1 MKQLLLQGFSP
12 FPQAPIDAPDE
23 LVTACK
29 TEAQAVRWC
38 LDFARE
44 EFGIT
49 QRKVAEGCG
58 WKNGDGFLS
67 EIADENNPKRLPP
80 KRMVRFSMATG
91 CRLVEQWHKR
101 QETLRELT
109 GKSTAHDKARGAV
122 AAMRAQYAAQQQLA
136 VAA

>member
-29 TEAQAVRWC
+29 SEAEAIRWC
-38 LDFARE
+38 LKFARE

-49 QRKVAEGCG
+49 QRTVAARCG

-80 KRMVRFSMATG
+80 KRLHRFSMATG

-101 QETLRELT
+101 QETLRELL
-109 GKSTAHDKARGAV
+109 GKQTRHDKAREAV
-122 AAMRAQYAAQQQLA
+122 AVMRAHYEQRLAA
-136 VAA
+136 

>member
-1 MKQLLLQGFSP
+1 MRQLVLQGFSP
-12 FPQAPIDAPDE
+12 FPQSPIDAPDA

-29 TEAQAVRWC
+29 SEAEAVRWC
-38 LDFARE
+38 LVFAKE

-49 QRKVAEGCG
+49 QTTISQRCG
-58 WKNGDGFLS
+58 WKNSKGFLS

-80 KRMVRFSMATG
+80 KKLHLFSMATG

-109 GKSTAHDKARGAV
+109 GKQTAHDKARGAV
-122 AAMRAQYAAQQQLA
+122 ATMRAQLAELRAAA
-136 VAA
+136 

>member
-29 TEAQAVRWC
+29 SEAEAVRWC
-38 LDFARE
+38 LKFAQE

-49 QRKVAEGCG
+49 QRKIAEGCG
-58 WKNGDGFLS
+58 WKNGDSFLS

-80 KRMVRFSMATG
+80 KRLPRFSMATG

-101 QETLRELT
+101 QETLRELL
-109 GKSTAHDKARGAV
+109 GKQTAHDKARDAV
-122 AAMRAQYAAQQQLA
+122 KAMRAHYEQRLAA
-136 VAA
+136 